1 MERTAQGIKP
11 KQRLPK
17 GNVAQKMPQKT
28 WLTIYC
34 NSTPIMPTNGVIPMI
49 FSMKLVRTL
58 TSYIVFVAESR
69 EELEARPLR
78 LSLSMPERRWERSR
92 RPGVAPAA
100 CGHGVLRRR
109 VGAGAAI
116 AWPLVA
122 PPLGEREGRG

>member
-1 MERTAQGIKP
+1 
-11 KQRLPK
+11 
-17 GNVAQKMPQKT
+17 
-28 WLTIYC
+28 
-34 NSTPIMPTNGVIPMI
+34 MI

-116 AWPLVA
+116 AWPRVA